1 VYALQ
6 QSCHAARERVIYQRI
21 TFTIFG
27 VRQRRSTNL
36 TEILKHTRS
45 ICSTCGEIV
54 PSTYEVRDNEQVFYT
69 RRCPTHGVVDTDLGY
84 HAAYY
89 RKSFAV
95 EKVMIA
101 RYGDGGDTDISQGLS
116 PFPLRKSAGLAILE
130 VTERCNLTCPMCYA
144 FSSPSERDYS
154 LEEIETRLD
163 QLIAVEG
170 KGISLQISG
179 GEPSVRK
186 DLDVIA
192 AMVKRKGFG
201 QLEMVSNGIR
211 LAREPEFAQKLVDW
225 GFTSVYLQFD
235 STRPEDIVKLRA
247 EDLWDVRVKA
257 IAALERVHL
266 PSTLAVSLYDG
277 LNTDQIQ
284 QIVHFA
290 WQHPDTVCAIAFQAA
305 TPFGRFQVDN
315 KVKQGE
321 QKAPRK
327 LRMPEILK
335 LIEEQTGLS
344 QDLFFP
350 VGEGSPL
357 CNTFSL
363 LKYTKDGYKPIAP
376 NFTLKEFMEVV
387 GPRPNMTLRMLTRGR
402 AAILPQL
409 VTNIGGS
416 LKLMKTLW
424 PHIGTDPS
432 FWTSRKTLTLF
443 VKPFMD
449 ESDIDMSRIERC
461 CFHNASPRGVMS
473 FCALNAKMRPAQP
486 HAQESAFVPLPTRR
500 SRQHLVS

>member
-1 VYALQ
+1 M
-6 QSCHAARERVIYQRI
+6 
-21 TFTIFG
+21 
-27 VRQRRSTNL
+27 
-36 TEILKHTRS
+36 TEILKQTRS
-45 ICSTCGEIV
+45 ICSTCGEII
-54 PSTYEVRDNEQVFYT
+54 PATYEVRDNQQVFFT
-69 RRCPTHGVVDTDLGY
+69 RTCPSHSAADTDLGY
-84 HAAYY
+84 HAAFY
-89 RKSFAV
+89 RKSFEI
-95 EKVMIA
+95 EKIMIQ
-101 RYGDGGDTDISQGLS
+101 RYGDGGDTDISKGLS
-116 PFPLRKSAGLAILE
+116 PFPLRKPAGLAILE

-144 FSSPSERDYS
+144 YSSPSERDYS
-154 LEEIETRLD
+154 LEEIELRLD

-186 DLDVIA
+186 DLDNIA
-192 AMVKRKGFG
+192 AMVKSKGFG

-211 LAREPEFAQKLVDW
+211 LAREPDFAEKLVSW

-235 STRPEDIVKLRA
+235 STRPGDIIKLRA

-257 IAALERVHL
+257 IAALERVKL
-266 PSTLAVSLYDG
+266 PSTLAVPLYDG

-284 QIVHFA
+284 QVVNFA

-305 TPFGRFQVDN
+305 TPFGRFEVNNDYPI
-315 KVKQGE
+315 GAPLSAPPT
-321 QKAPRK
+321 APRK
-327 LRMPEILK
+327 LRMPDILQ
-335 LIEEQTGLS
+335 LIEQQTGVP

-357 CNTFSL
+357 CNTFTL
-363 LKYTKDGYKPIAP
+363 LKYTTEGYKPIAP
-376 NFTLKEFMEVV
+376 NFTLKEFMEVI

-402 AAILPQL
+402 AAILPQI

-416 LKLMKTLW
+416 LKLIKTLW

-473 FCALNAKMRPAQP
+473 FCALNAKLRPAQP
-486 HAQESAFVPLPTRR
+486 HAEEKAFIPLPTPRAKQQTAAKN
-500 SRQHLVS
+500 SMWKGV

>member
-1 VYALQ
+1 MD
-6 QSCHAARERVIYQRI
+6 REQTQRNFLVS
-21 TFTIFG
+21 TVSAG
-27 VRQRRSTNL
+27 RSSRL
-36 TEILKHTRS
+36 SEILKHTRS

-54 PSTYEVRDNEQVFYT
+54 PATYEVREHEQVFFS
-69 RRCPTHGVVDTDLGY
+69 RRCQTHGIMDTDLGY
-84 HAAYY
+84 HAAFY
-89 RKSFAV
+89 RRSFEV
-95 EKVMIA
+95 EKILLA
-101 RYGDGGDTDISQGLS
+101 RYGDGGNTDLSRGLS
-116 PFPLRKSAGLAILE
+116 PFPLRKPAGLAILE

-144 FSSPSERDYS
+144 YSSPSERDYT

-163 QLIAVEG
+163 QLIAIEG
-170 KGISLQISG
+170 KGISLQLSG

-192 AMVKRKGFG
+192 AMVKRKGFA

-211 LAREPEFAQKLVDW
+211 LAREPDFAEKLVKW

-235 STRPEDIVKLRA
+235 STRPRDIEKLRG
-247 EDLWDVRVKA
+247 EVLWDVRVKA
-257 IAALERVHL
+257 ITALERVKL

-277 LNTDQIQ
+277 LNTDQVQ
-284 QIVHFA
+284 QVVHFA

-305 TPFGRFQVDN
+305 TPFGRFEIENGNGGAGDS
-315 KVKQGE
+315 KQE
-321 QKAPRK
+321 TAKASTRRK
-327 LRMPEILK
+327 LRMPEVLK
-335 LIEEQTGLS
+335 LIEEQTGVS
-344 QDLFFP
+344 QELFFP

-357 CNTFSL
+357 CNAFTL
-363 LKYTKDGYKPIAP
+363 LKYTKERYKPIAP
-376 NFTLKEFMEVV
+376 NFTLQEFLEVM

-402 AAILPQL
+402 AAILPQI

-449 ESDIDMSRIERC
+449 ESDLDLSRVERC

-473 FCALNAKMRPAQP
+473 FCALNAKVRPAQP
-486 HAQESAFVPLPTRR
+486 HVGESALVPLPKRR
-500 SRQHLVS
+500 VKEHATTAQ

>member
-1 VYALQ
+1 M
-6 QSCHAARERVIYQRI
+6 
-21 TFTIFG
+21 
-27 VRQRRSTNL
+27 
-36 TEILKHTRS
+36 
-45 ICSTCGEIV
+45 
-54 PSTYEVRDNEQVFYT
+54 YEVRDNQQVFFT
-69 RRCPTHGVVDTDLGY
+69 RTCPSHGTADTDLGY
-84 HAAYY
+84 HATFY
-89 RKSFAV
+89 RKSFEI
-95 EKVMIA
+95 EKIMIQ
-101 RYGDGGDTDISQGLS
+101 RYGDGGDTDISKGLS
-116 PFPLRKSAGLAILE
+116 PFPLRKPAGLAILE

-144 FSSPSERDYS
+144 YSSPSERDYS
-154 LEEIETRLD
+154 LEEIELRLD

-186 DLDVIA
+186 DLDNIA
-192 AMVKRKGFG
+192 AMVKSKGFG

-211 LAREPEFAQKLVDW
+211 LAREPDFAEKLVSW

-235 STRPEDIVKLRA
+235 STRPGDIIKLRA

-257 IAALERVHL
+257 IAALERVKL
-266 PSTLAVSLYDG
+266 PSTLAVPLYDG

-284 QIVHFA
+284 QVVNFA

-305 TPFGRFQVDN
+305 TPFGRFEVNNDHPL
-315 KVKQGE
+315 GAPPTAPHS
-321 QKAPRK
+321 APRK
-327 LRMPEILK
+327 LRMPDILQ
-335 LIEEQTGLS
+335 LIEQQTGVP

-357 CNTFSL
+357 CNTFTL
-363 LKYTKDGYKPIAP
+363 LKYTTEGYKPIAP
-376 NFTLKEFMEVV
+376 NFTLKEFMDVM

-402 AAILPQL
+402 AAILPQI

-416 LKLMKTLW
+416 LKLIKTLW

-473 FCALNAKMRPAQP
+473 FCALNAKLRPAQP
-486 HAQESAFVPLPTRR
+486 HAEEKAFIPLPTRR
-500 SRQHLVS
+500 AKQQTAATNSMSKGV

>member
-1 VYALQ
+1 M
-6 QSCHAARERVIYQRI
+6 EK
-21 TFTIFG
+21 
-27 VRQRRSTNL
+27 RQEVVSHLLASPSIPEKECASL
-36 TEILKHTRS
+36 TEILKQTRS
-45 ICSTCGEIV
+45 ICTVCGEII
-54 PSTYEVRDNEQVFYT
+54 PASYEVRASEQVFFT
-69 RRCPTHGVVDTDLGY
+69 RTCPAHGTVDTDLGY

-89 RKSFAV
+89 RKSFQV
-95 EKVMIA
+95 EKLMIE

-116 PFPLRKSAGLAILE
+116 PFPLRKPAGLAILE

-144 FSSPSERDYS
+144 YSSPSERDYS
-154 LEEIETRLD
+154 LEEIEMRLD

-186 DLDVIA
+186 DLHKIA
-192 AMVKRKGFG
+192 AMVKRKGFA

-211 LAREPEFAQKLVDW
+211 LAREQDFAQKLADW

-235 STRPEDIVKLRA
+235 STRPEDIVKLRG
-247 EDLWDVRVKA
+247 EDLWNVRQKA
-257 IAALERVHL
+257 TVALERAKL
-266 PSTLAVSLYDG
+266 PSTLAVPLYDG
-277 LNTDQIQ
+277 INTDQIQ
-284 QIVHFA
+284 QSINFA
-290 WQHPDTVCAIAFQAA
+290 WEHFETVCAIAFQAA
-305 TPFGRFQVDN
+305 TPFGRFQVDA
-315 KVKQGE
+315 QGASE
-321 QKAPRK
+321 PPRK
-327 LRMPEILK
+327 LRMPDILS
-335 LIEEQTGLS
+335 LIEEQTGIS
-344 QDLFFP
+344 KDLFFP

-357 CNTFSL
+357 CNTFTL

-376 NFTLKEFMEVV
+376 NFTLKEFMEVM
-387 GPRPNMTLRMLTRGR
+387 GPRPNMTLRILTRGR
-402 AAILPQL
+402 AAVLPQI

-416 LKLMKTLW
+416 FKLVKTLW

-473 FCALNAKMRPAQP
+473 FCALNARMRPAQP
-486 HAQESAFVPLPTRR
+486 HATESAFVPLPTRR
-500 SRQHLVS
+500 TKSQPEPVTS

>member
-1 VYALQ
+1 MA
-6 QSCHAARERVIYQRI
+6 
-21 TFTIFG
+21 
-27 VRQRRSTNL
+27 
-36 TEILKHTRS
+36 EILKHTRS
-45 ICSTCGEIV
+45 LCSTCGEII
-54 PSTYEVRDNEQVFYT
+54 PATYEVHDYQQVFFS
-69 RRCPTHGVVDTDLGY
+69 RACPTHGTVNTDLGY
-84 HAAYY
+84 YAAYY
-89 RKSFAV
+89 RKSFQV
-95 EKVMIA
+95 EQLMLE
-101 RYGDGGDTDISQGLS
+101 RYGDGGDTDLSRGLS
-116 PFPLRKSAGLAILE
+116 PFPLRKPAGLAILE

-144 FSSPSERDYS
+144 YSSPSGRDYS
-154 LEEIETRLD
+154 LEEIERRLD

-170 KGISLQISG
+170 KGISLQLSG

-186 DLDVIA
+186 DLDQIA
-192 AMVKRKGFG
+192 ALVKRKGFG
-201 QLEMVSNGIR
+201 HLEMVSNGIR
-211 LAREPEFAQKLVDW
+211 LAREQDFADKLVKW

-235 STRPEDIVKLRA
+235 STRPADIVKLRG
-247 EDLWDVRVKA
+247 EDLWEVREKA
-257 IAALERVHL
+257 ISALEQVKL

-277 LNTDQIQ
+277 LNSDQVQ
-284 QIVHFA
+284 QVIDFA

-305 TPFGRFQVDN
+305 TPFGRFEVSLDDSPEGGN
-315 KVKQGE
+315 GHTSTE
-321 QKAPRK
+321 QPHLPRK
-327 LRMPEILK
+327 LRMPEILQ
-335 LIEEQTGLS
+335 LIEDQTGIP

-357 CNTFSL
+357 CNAFTL
-363 LKYTKDGYKPIAP
+363 LKHTKAGYKPIAP
-376 NFTLKEFMEVV
+376 DFTLQEFLEVM

-402 AAILPQL
+402 AAVLPQL

-449 ESDIDMSRIERC
+449 ESDLDMSRIERC

-486 HAQESAFVPLPTRR
+486 HANESAFVPLPTRR
-500 SRQHLVS
+500 SKQQATPALQVERVAAVEKL

>member
-1 VYALQ
+1 M
-6 QSCHAARERVIYQRI
+6 
-21 TFTIFG
+21 
-27 VRQRRSTNL
+27 

-54 PSTYEVRDNEQVFYT
+54 PATYEVRQNEQVFYT
-69 RRCPTHGVVDTDLGY
+69 RTCPTHGVVDTDLGN
-84 HAAYY
+84 HAAFY
-89 RKSFAV
+89 RKSFDV

-101 RYGDGGDTDISQGLS
+101 RYGDGGDTDISKGLS
-116 PFPLRKSAGLAILE
+116 PFPLRKPAGLAILE

-144 FSSPSERDYS
+144 FSSPAERDYT
-154 LEEIETRLD
+154 LAEIETRLD
-163 QLIAVEG
+163 QLIAIEG

-186 DLDVIA
+186 DLDIIA

-211 LAREPEFAQKLVDW
+211 LAREPDFAEKLVKW

-235 STRPEDIVKLRA
+235 STRPADIQKLRG
-247 EDLWDVRVKA
+247 EDLWEVRVKA
-257 IAALERVHL
+257 IAALERVKL

-277 LNTDQIQ
+277 LNSDQIQ
-284 QIVHFA
+284 QVVHFA

-305 TPFGRFQVDN
+305 TPFGRFEVNNSDENDQATR
-315 KVKQGE
+315 E
-321 QKAPRK
+321 TRAPRK
-327 LRMPEILK
+327 LRMPEILE
-335 LIEEQTGLS
+335 LIEDQTGIS

-363 LKYTKDGYKPIAP
+363 LKYTRDGYKPIAP
-376 NFTLKEFMEVV
+376 KFTLKEFMDVM

-402 AAILPQL
+402 AAILPQI
-409 VTNIGGS
+409 VSNIGGS

-424 PHIGTDPS
+424 PHIGSDPS
-432 FWTSRKTLTLF
+432 FWTSSKTLTLF

-473 FCALNAKMRPAQP
+473 FCALNARLRPAQP
-486 HAQESAFVPLPTRR
+486 HASESAFVPLPTRR
-500 SRQHLVS
+500 VKESGVPAN

>member
-1 VYALQ
+1 LA
-6 QSCHAARERVIYQRI
+6 E
-21 TFTIFG
+21 T
-27 VRQRRSTNL
+27 
-36 TEILKHTRS
+36 LKQTRS
-45 ICSTCGEIV
+45 ICSACGEIV
-54 PSTYEVRDNEQVFYT
+54 PATYEVRENQQVFFART
-69 RRCPTHGVVDTDLGY
+69 CPTHGIADTDLGY

-89 RKSFAV
+89 RKSFEV
-95 EKVMIA
+95 EKLMIE
-101 RYGDGGDTDISQGLS
+101 RSGDGGDTDISKGLS
-116 PFPLRKSAGLAILE
+116 PFPLRKPAGLAILE

-144 FSSPSERDYS
+144 YSSPSERDYS

-186 DLDVIA
+186 DLDKIA
-192 AMVKRKGFG
+192 AMVKRKGFA

-211 LAREPEFAQKLVDW
+211 LAREPGFAEKLVAW

-235 STRPEDIVKLRA
+235 STRPEDIIMLRA

-257 IAALERVHL
+257 IAALERVKL

-277 LNTDQIQ
+277 LNTDQVQ
-284 QIVHFA
+284 QVIDFA

-305 TPFGRFQVDN
+305 TPFGRFEVNNGHTGSNGNDTN
-315 KVKQGE
+315 SKKQPSL
-321 QKAPRK
+321 PRK

-335 LIEEQTGLS
+335 LIEEQSGVS
-344 QDLFFP
+344 EDLFFP

-357 CNTFSL
+357 CNTFTL
-363 LKYTKDGYKPIAP
+363 LKYTQEGYKPIAP
-376 NFTLKEFMEVV
+376 NFTLKEFMDVM

-402 AAILPQL
+402 AAILPQI

-486 HAQESAFVPLPTRR
+486 HAEEKAFIPLPTRR
-500 SRQHLVS
+500 SKQRATAG

>member
-1 VYALQ
+1 M
-6 QSCHAARERVIYQRI
+6 
-21 TFTIFG
+21 
-27 VRQRRSTNL
+27 
-36 TEILKHTRS
+36 TEILKQTRS
-45 ICSTCGEIV
+45 ICSICGEIV
-54 PSTYEVRDNEQVFYT
+54 PATYEVHENEQVFYT
-69 RRCPTHGVVDTDLGY
+69 RTCPEHGVVDTDLGY
-84 HAAYY
+84 HAAFY
-89 RKSFAV
+89 RKSFDV

-101 RYGDGGDTDISQGLS
+101 RYGDGGDIDISKGLS
-116 PFPLRKSAGLAILE
+116 PFPLRKPAGLAILE

-144 FSSPSERDYS
+144 YSSPSERDYT

-163 QLIAVEG
+163 QLIAIEG

-201 QLEMVSNGIR
+201 HLEMVSNGIR
-211 LAREPEFAQKLVDW
+211 LAREPDFAEKLVKW

-235 STRPEDIVKLRA
+235 STRSEDILALRG
-247 EDLWDVRVKA
+247 EDLWEVRIKA
-257 IAALERVHL
+257 TAALERAKL

-284 QIVHFA
+284 QVIHFA

-305 TPFGRFQVDN
+305 TPFGRFE
-315 KVKQGE
+315 VKTANVHANGNGNSDDRLPQEGR
-321 QKAPRK
+321 APRK

-335 LIEEQTGLS
+335 LIEEQTGVS
-344 QDLFFP
+344 QELFFP

-357 CNTFSL
+357 CNTFTL
-363 LKYTKDGYKPIAP
+363 LKYTKEGYQPIAP
-376 NFTLKEFMEVV
+376 NFTLKEFMEVM

-402 AAILPQL
+402 AAVLPQI

-473 FCALNAKMRPAQP
+473 FCALNARMRPAQP
-486 HAQESAFVPLPTRR
+486 HASESAFVPLPTRR
-500 SRQHLVS
+500 VKMGSA

>member
-1 VYALQ
+1 M
-6 QSCHAARERVIYQRI
+6 
-21 TFTIFG
+21 
-27 VRQRRSTNL
+27 
-36 TEILKHTRS
+36 TEILKQTRS
-45 ICSTCGEIV
+45 ICSMCGEIV
-54 PSTYEVRDNEQVFYT
+54 PAQYEVRDNEQVFFT
-69 RRCPTHGVVDTDLGY
+69 RSCPSHGRVDTDLGF

-89 RKSFAV
+89 RKSFQV
-95 EKVMIA
+95 EKIMIA
-101 RYGDGGDTDISQGLS
+101 RYGDGGDTDISKGLS
-116 PFPLRKSAGLAILE
+116 PFPLRKPAGLAILE

-186 DLDVIA
+186 DLDKIA
-192 AMVKRKGFG
+192 ALVKRKGFG

-211 LAREPEFAQKLVDW
+211 LAREPEFAEKLVEW

-235 STRPEDIVKLRA
+235 STRPEDIFKLRG

-257 IAALERVHL
+257 IAALEKVKL

-277 LNTDQIQ
+277 LNSDQIQ
-284 QIVHFA
+284 QVIHFA

-305 TPFGRFQVDN
+305 TPFGRFEVNNSDSEDET
-315 KVKQGE
+315 VAPP
-321 QKAPRK
+321 APRK
-327 LRMPEILK
+327 LRMPEILQ
-335 LIEEQTGLS
+335 LIEEQTGIS
-344 QDLFFP
+344 EDLFFP

-363 LKYTKDGYKPIAP
+363 LKYTKEGYKPIAP
-376 NFTLKEFMEVV
+376 NFSLKEFMDVM

-402 AAILPQL
+402 AAILPQI
-409 VTNIGGS
+409 VSNIGGS

-473 FCALNAKMRPAQP
+473 FCALNARMRPAQP
-486 HAQESAFVPLPTRR
+486 HAEEKAFIPLPTRR
-500 SRQHLVS
+500 AKQQPAAVAP

>member
-1 VYALQ
+1 MA
-6 QSCHAARERVIYQRI
+6 
-21 TFTIFG
+21 
-27 VRQRRSTNL
+27 
-36 TEILKHTRS
+36 EILKQTRS
-45 ICSTCGEIV
+45 ICSACGEIV
-54 PSTYEVRDNEQVFYT
+54 PASYEIRENEQVFFT
-69 RRCPTHGVVDTDLGY
+69 RTCPTHGIVDTDLGS
-84 HAAYY
+84 HATYY
-89 RKSFAV
+89 RKSFQV
-95 EKVMIA
+95 EKLMIK
-101 RYGDGGDTDISQGLS
+101 RYGDGGDTDISKGLS
-116 PFPLRKSAGLAILE
+116 PFPLRKPAGLAILE
-130 VTERCNLTCPMCYA
+130 VTERCNLSCPMCYA
-144 FSSPSERDYS
+144 YSSPSERDYS
-154 LEEIETRLD
+154 LEEIEMRLD

-186 DLDVIA
+186 DLDQIA

-201 QLEMVSNGIR
+201 HLEMVSNGIR
-211 LAREPEFAQKLVDW
+211 LAREPDFAEKLVTW

-235 STRPEDIVKLRA
+235 STRPEDIIKLRA
-247 EDLWDVRVKA
+247 EDLWEVRQKA
-257 IAALERVHL
+257 IAALERVKL

-284 QIVHFA
+284 QVIHFA

-305 TPFGRFQVDN
+305 TPFGRFEVD
-315 KVKQGE
+315 GE
-321 QKAPRK
+321 NAIPPRK

-335 LIEEQTGLS
+335 LIEEQAGIA

-363 LKYTKDGYKPIAP
+363 LKHTKEGYKPIAP
-376 NFTLKEFMEVV
+376 NFTLHEFMEII

-402 AAILPQL
+402 AAVLPQM

-416 LKLMKTLW
+416 LKLLKTLW

-486 HAQESAFVPLPTRR
+486 HAQESAFIPLPTRR
-500 SRQHLVS
+500 TKQEQTTTL

>member
-1 VYALQ
+1 M
-6 QSCHAARERVIYQRI
+6 
-21 TFTIFG
+21 
-27 VRQRRSTNL
+27 
-36 TEILKHTRS
+36 TETLKQTRS
-45 ICSTCGEIV
+45 ICSVCGEIV
-54 PSTYEVRDNEQVFYT
+54 PAQYEVRDNEQVFFT
-69 RRCPTHGVVDTDLGY
+69 RNCPSHGVVDTNLGF

-89 RKSFAV
+89 RKSFNV
-95 EKVMIA
+95 EKLMIE
-101 RYGDGGDTDISQGLS
+101 RYGDGGNTDISRGLS
-116 PFPLRKSAGLAILE
+116 PFPLRKPAGLAILE

-144 FSSPSERDYS
+144 YSSPSERDYS

-186 DLDVIA
+186 DLDTIA

-201 QLEMVSNGIR
+201 HLEMVSNGIR
-211 LAREPEFAQKLVDW
+211 LAREPEFAEKLVEW

-235 STRPEDIVKLRA
+235 STRPEDIFKLRG

-257 IAALERVHL
+257 ITALERVKL

-284 QIVHFA
+284 QVIRFA
-290 WQHPDTVCAIAFQAA
+290 WHHPDTVCAIAFQAA
-305 TPFGRFQVDN
+305 TPFGRFEVN
-315 KVKQGE
+315 KNSNDGQADAVQS
-321 QKAPRK
+321 PTSRK

-335 LIEEQTGLS
+335 LIEEQTGIS
-344 QDLFFP
+344 EDLFFP

-376 NFTLKEFMEVV
+376 NFSLKEFMDVM
-387 GPRPNMTLRMLTRGR
+387 GPHPNMTLRMLTRGR
-402 AAILPQL
+402 AAILPQI
-409 VTNIGGS
+409 VSNIGGS

-473 FCALNAKMRPAQP
+473 FCALNARMRPAQP
-486 HAQESAFVPLPTRR
+486 HADEKAFIPLPTRR
-500 SRQHLVS
+500 ARPQTVTASEAVIS

>member
-1 VYALQ
+1 
-6 QSCHAARERVIYQRI
+6 
-21 TFTIFG
+21 
-27 VRQRRSTNL
+27 L
-36 TEILKHTRS
+36 TEILKQTRS
-45 ICSTCGEIV
+45 ICSACGEIV
-54 PSTYEVRDNEQVFYT
+54 PATYEVRDNEQVFFSRT
-69 RRCPTHGVVDTDLGY
+69 CPMHGVVDTDLGY
-84 HAAYY
+84 HAPFY
-89 RKSFAV
+89 RKSFNV
-95 EKVMIA
+95 EKLMIE
-101 RYGDGGDTDISQGLS
+101 RYGDGGSTDISKGLS
-116 PFPLRKSAGLAILE
+116 PFPLRKPAGLAILE

-144 FSSPSERDYS
+144 YSSPLERDYS

-186 DLDVIA
+186 DLDKIA
-192 AMVKRKGFG
+192 AMVKQKGFG

-211 LAREPEFAQKLVDW
+211 LAREPDFAEKLVAW

-235 STRPEDIVKLRA
+235 STRPADILKLRG
-247 EDLWDVRVKA
+247 EELWDVRVKA
-257 IAALERVHL
+257 TAALERVKL

-277 LNTDQIQ
+277 LNSDQIQ
-284 QIVHFA
+284 QVIDFA
-290 WQHPDTVCAIAFQAA
+290 WQHPGTVCAIAFQAA
-305 TPFGRFQVDN
+305 TPFGRFEVNNGSNGD
-315 KVKQGE
+315 GHP
-321 QKAPRK
+321 APRK
-327 LRMPEILK
+327 LRMPEILQ
-335 LIEEQTGLS
+335 LIEEQTGIS

-357 CNTFSL
+357 CNTFTL
-363 LKYTKDGYKPIAP
+363 LKYTREGYKPIAP
-376 NFTLKEFMEVV
+376 NFTLQEFMEVM

-402 AAILPQL
+402 ATVLPQI
-409 VTNIGGS
+409 VSNIGGS

-473 FCALNAKMRPAQP
+473 FCALNARMRPAQP
-486 HAQESAFVPLPTRR
+486 HASESAFVPLPTRR
-500 SRQHLVS
+500 SKQQVGDQ

>member
-1 VYALQ
+1 M
-6 QSCHAARERVIYQRI
+6 
-21 TFTIFG
+21 
-27 VRQRRSTNL
+27 
-36 TEILKHTRS
+36 TETLKQTRS
-45 ICSTCGEIV
+45 ICSICGEIV
-54 PSTYEVRDNEQVFYT
+54 PAAYEVRDGEQVFFT
-69 RRCPTHGVVDTDLGY
+69 RACPTHGVVDTDLGY
-84 HAAYY
+84 HAAFY
-89 RKSFAV
+89 RKSFQV
-95 EKVMIA
+95 EKLMIA

-116 PFPLRKSAGLAILE
+116 PFPLRKPAGLAIIE

-144 FSSPSERDYS
+144 YSSPSERDYS

-163 QLIAVEG
+163 QLIEVEG

-186 DLDVIA
+186 DLDQIA

-235 STRPEDIVKLRA
+235 STRPEDIIKLRA

-284 QIVHFA
+284 QVISFA

-315 KVKQGE
+315 TDEGE
-321 QKAPRK
+321 PKEQPPLRK

-335 LIEEQTGLS
+335 LIEEQAGVS

-363 LKYTKDGYKPIAP
+363 LKHTKDGYKPIAP
-376 NFTLKEFMEVV
+376 NFTLKEFMDVI

-409 VTNIGGS
+409 VSNIGGS

-424 PHIGTDPS
+424 PHVGTDPS

-473 FCALNAKMRPAQP
+473 FCALNARMRPAQP

-500 SRQHLVS
+500 AKQPQPIAP

>member
-1 VYALQ
+1 MAEV
-6 QSCHAARERVIYQRI
+6 
-21 TFTIFG
+21 
-27 VRQRRSTNL
+27 
-36 TEILKHTRS
+36 LKQTRS

-54 PSTYEVRDNEQVFYT
+54 PATYEVRDNEQVFFM
-69 RRCPTHGVVDTDLGY
+69 RKCPTHGIVDTDLGY
-84 HAAYY
+84 HAAFY
-89 RKSFAV
+89 RKSFDV

-101 RYGDGGDTDISQGLS
+101 RYGDGGDTDISKGLS
-116 PFPLRKSAGLAILE
+116 PFPLRKPAGLAILE

-211 LAREPEFAQKLVDW
+211 LAREPDFAEKLVKW

-235 STRPEDIVKLRA
+235 STRPEDIKKLRG

-257 IAALERVHL
+257 IAALERVKL

-277 LNTDQIQ
+277 LNSDQIQ
-284 QIVHFA
+284 QVVYFA

-305 TPFGRFQVDN
+305 TPFGRFE
-315 KVKQGE
+315 VKNSGE
-321 QKAPRK
+321 QASEDGNGNGNGHVQEEERAPRK
-327 LRMPEILK
+327 LRMPEILE
-335 LIEEQTGLS
+335 LIEEQTGVS

-363 LKYTKDGYKPIAP
+363 LKYTKEGYKPIAP
-376 NFTLKEFMEVV
+376 NFTLKEFMDIM
-387 GPRPNMTLRMLTRGR
+387 GPRPNMMLRMLTRGR
-402 AAILPQL
+402 AAILPQI

-486 HAQESAFVPLPTRR
+486 HASESAFVPLPTRR
-500 SRQHLVS
+500 VKEQTVTAQ

>member
-1 VYALQ
+1 MA
-6 QSCHAARERVIYQRI
+6 
-21 TFTIFG
+21 
-27 VRQRRSTNL
+27 
-36 TEILKHTRS
+36 EILKHTRS
-45 ICSTCGEIV
+45 ICSICGEIV
-54 PSTYEVRDNEQVFYT
+54 PSIYEVRENEQVFYT

-84 HAAYY
+84 YAAFY
-89 RKSFAV
+89 RKSFDV

-101 RYGDGGDTDISQGLS
+101 RYGDGGETDISKGLS
-116 PFPLRKSAGLAILE
+116 PFPLRKPAGLAILE

-163 QLIAVEG
+163 QLIAIEG

-211 LAREPEFAQKLVDW
+211 LAREPDFAEKLVKW

-235 STRPEDIVKLRA
+235 STRPEDIQKLRG

-257 IAALERVHL
+257 IAALERVKL

-277 LNTDQIQ
+277 LNSDQIQ
-284 QIVHFA
+284 QVVHFA

-305 TPFGRFQVDN
+305 TPFGRFEVNNGDAHANGNAQPA
-315 KVKQGE
+315 QE
-321 QKAPRK
+321 TRTPRK
-327 LRMPEILK
+327 LRMPEILE
-335 LIEEQTGLS
+335 LIEHQTGVS

-363 LKYTKDGYKPIAP
+363 LKYTNTGYKPIAP
-376 NFTLKEFMEVV
+376 NFTLKEFLDVM

-402 AAILPQL
+402 AAILPQI
-409 VTNIGGS
+409 VSNIGGS

-473 FCALNAKMRPAQP
+473 FCALNAKMRPEKP
-486 HAQESAFVPLPTRR
+486 HASESAFVPLPTRR
-500 SRQHLVS
+500 VKEQSAAVR

>member
-1 VYALQ
+1 MKQ
-6 QSCHAARERVIYQRI
+6 
-21 TFTIFG
+21 
-27 VRQRRSTNL
+27 
-36 TEILKHTRS
+36 TRS

-54 PSTYEVRDNEQVFYT
+54 PASYEVRENEQVFFT
-69 RRCPTHGVVDTDLGY
+69 RTCPTHGVVDTDLGY
-84 HAAYY
+84 HAAFY
-89 RKSFAV
+89 RKSFQV
-95 EKVMIA
+95 EKLMIE

-116 PFPLRKSAGLAILE
+116 PFPLRKPAGLAIIE

-144 FSSPSERDYS
+144 YSSPSERDYS
-154 LEEIETRLD
+154 LDEIEMRLD

-186 DLDVIA
+186 DLAQIA
-192 AMVKRKGFG
+192 AIVKRKGFG

-211 LAREPEFAQKLVDW
+211 LAREPGFARKLVEW

-235 STRPEDIVKLRA
+235 STRPEDIIKLRN

-257 IAALERVHL
+257 ITALERAHL

-284 QIVHFA
+284 QVIHFA

-305 TPFGRFQVDN
+305 TPFGRFEVDN
-315 KVKQGE
+315 KNEKEVE
-321 QKAPRK
+321 QKAPHK

-335 LIEEQTGLS
+335 LIEEQAGVS

-363 LKYTKDGYKPIAP
+363 LKHTKDGYKPIAP

-449 ESDIDMSRIERC
+449 ESDIDMSRVERC

-500 SRQHLVS
+500 TKQVQSATN

>member
-1 VYALQ
+1 LA
-6 QSCHAARERVIYQRI
+6 E
-21 TFTIFG
+21 T
-27 VRQRRSTNL
+27 
-36 TEILKHTRS
+36 LKQTRS
-45 ICSTCGEIV
+45 ICSTCGEII
-54 PSTYEVRDNEQVFYT
+54 PATYEVRKDEQVFFT
-69 RRCPTHGVVDTDLGY
+69 RSCPTHGVIDTDLGY

-89 RKSFAV
+89 RKSFDV
-95 EKVMIA
+95 EKLMLE
-101 RYGDGGDTDISQGLS
+101 RYGDGGDTDLSKGLS
-116 PFPLRKSAGLAILE
+116 PFPLRKPAGLAILE

-144 FSSPSERDYS
+144 YSSPSERDYS
-154 LEEIETRLD
+154 LEEIEMRLD

-179 GEPSVRK
+179 GEPSIRK
-186 DLDVIA
+186 DLDTIA
-192 AMVKRKGFG
+192 AMVKRKGFA

-211 LAREPEFAQKLVDW
+211 LAREPDFAEKLVKW

-235 STRPEDIVKLRA
+235 STRPEDIITLRG
-247 EDLWDVRVKA
+247 EDLWNVREKA
-257 IAALERVHL
+257 VAALESVKL

-284 QIVHFA
+284 QVIHFA

-305 TPFGRFQVDN
+305 TPFGRFEVNKEDN
-315 KVKQGE
+315 MLNGNSNGHSSTEKPRVL
-321 QKAPRK
+321 RK

-335 LIEEQTGLS
+335 LIEEQTGVPE
-344 QDLFFP
+344 DLFFP

-357 CNTFSL
+357 CNTFTL
-363 LKYTKDGYKPIAP
+363 LKYTKEGYKPIAP
-376 NFTLKEFMEVV
+376 NFTLKEFMEIV

-402 AAILPQL
+402 AAILPQI

-424 PHIGTDPS
+424 PHIGSDPS

-473 FCALNAKMRPAQP
+473 FCALNAKIRPAQP
-486 HAQESAFVPLPTRR
+486 HASESAFVPLPTRR
-500 SRQHLVS
+500 TKKQEIPAH

>member
-1 VYALQ
+1 MA
-6 QSCHAARERVIYQRI
+6 
-21 TFTIFG
+21 
-27 VRQRRSTNL
+27 
-36 TEILKHTRS
+36 EILKQTRS

-54 PSTYEVRDNEQVFYT
+54 PAVYEVRDSEQVYFT
-69 RRCPTHGVVDTDLGY
+69 RNCPSHGTVATDLGP
-84 HAAYY
+84 HARYY
-89 RKSFAV
+89 RKSFQV
-95 EKVMIA
+95 EKLMIE
-101 RYGDGGDTDISQGLS
+101 RYGDGGNTDISRGLS
-116 PFPLRKSAGLAILE
+116 PFPLRKPAGLAILE

-144 FSSPSERDYS
+144 YSSPSERDYS

-163 QLIAVEG
+163 QLIAIEG

-186 DLDVIA
+186 DLDQIA

-211 LAREPEFAQKLVDW
+211 LARESDFAEKLVEW

-235 STRPEDIVKLRA
+235 STRREDIIKLRA
-247 EDLWDVRVKA
+247 EDLWDVREKA
-257 IAALERVHL
+257 IAALERVKL

-277 LNTDQIQ
+277 LNSDQIQ
-284 QIVHFA
+284 QVIDFA
-290 WQHPDTVCAIAFQAA
+290 WQHPGTVCAIAFQAA
-305 TPFGRFQVDN
+305 TPFGRFEVN
-315 KVKQGE
+315 NSKGE
-321 QKAPRK
+321 SNGHAEPPAPPRK

-335 LIEEQTGLS
+335 LIEEQTGIPE
-344 QDLFFP
+344 DLFFP

-363 LKYTKDGYKPIAP
+363 LKYTKEGYKPIAP
-376 NFTLKEFMEVV
+376 NFTLKEFMDVM

-402 AAILPQL
+402 AAVLPQI
-409 VTNIGGS
+409 VSNIGGS

-500 SRQHLVS
+500 SKQQVVPAQ

>member
-1 VYALQ
+1 MAEV
-6 QSCHAARERVIYQRI
+6 
-21 TFTIFG
+21 
-27 VRQRRSTNL
+27 
-36 TEILKHTRS
+36 LKQTRS
-45 ICSTCGEIV
+45 ICSICGEIV
-54 PSTYEVRDNEQVFYT
+54 PAAYEVRDNEQVFYT
-69 RRCPTHGVVDTDLGY
+69 RSCPTHGVVDTDLGF
-84 HAAYY
+84 HAAFY

-116 PFPLRKSAGLAILE
+116 PFPLRKPAGLVILE

-144 FSSPSERDYS
+144 FSSPSERDYT

-163 QLIAVEG
+163 QLIAIEG
-170 KGISLQISG
+170 KGISLQLSG

-211 LAREPEFAQKLVDW
+211 LAREPDFAEKLVKW

-235 STRPEDIVKLRA
+235 STRPEDIQKLRG

-257 IAALERVHL
+257 IAALERVKL

-277 LNTDQIQ
+277 LNSDQIQ
-284 QIVHFA
+284 QVVHFA

-305 TPFGRFQVDN
+305 TPFGRFE
-315 KVKQGE
+315 VKNSSEHASENGNGHVPE
-321 QKAPRK
+321 EDRAPRK
-327 LRMPEILK
+327 LRMPEILE
-335 LIEEQTGLS
+335 LIEEQTGVS

-363 LKYTKDGYKPIAP
+363 LKYTKEGYKPIAP
-376 NFTLKEFMEVV
+376 NFTLGEFMEVM

-402 AAILPQL
+402 AAILPQI
-409 VTNIGGS
+409 VSNIGGS

-486 HAQESAFVPLPTRR
+486 HASESAFVPLPTRR
-500 SRQHLVS
+500 VKADIVAAP

>member
-1 VYALQ
+1 M
-6 QSCHAARERVIYQRI
+6 
-21 TFTIFG
+21 
-27 VRQRRSTNL
+27 
-36 TEILKHTRS
+36 TEILKQTRS
-45 ICSTCGEIV
+45 ICSACGEIV
-54 PSTYEVRDNEQVFYT
+54 PATYEVRDDEQVFFT
-69 RRCPTHGVVDTDLGY
+69 RTCPTHGVADTNLGY
-84 HAAYY
+84 HAAFY

-95 EKVMIA
+95 EKIMIE
-101 RYGDGGDTDISQGLS
+101 RYGDGGNTDISKGLS
-116 PFPLRKSAGLAILE
+116 PFPLRKPAGLAILE

-144 FSSPSERDYS
+144 YSSPSERDYS

-186 DLDVIA
+186 DLDKIA

-211 LAREPEFAQKLVDW
+211 LAREPEFAEKLVAW

-235 STRPEDIVKLRA
+235 STRPADIFKLRG

-257 IAALERVHL
+257 IAALERVKL

-277 LNTDQIQ
+277 LNSDQIQ
-284 QIVHFA
+284 QVIHFA
-290 WQHPDTVCAIAFQAA
+290 WEHPDTVCAIAFQAA
-305 TPFGRFQVDN
+305 TPFGRFEVN
-315 KVKQGE
+315 KDDAGTHSNGPST
-321 QKAPRK
+321 PRK

-335 LIEEQTGLS
+335 LIEEQAGVS

-376 NFTLKEFMEVV
+376 NFTLKEFMDVM
-387 GPRPNMTLRMLTRGR
+387 GARPNMTLRMLTRGR
-402 AAILPQL
+402 AAVLPQI
-409 VTNIGGS
+409 VSNIGGS
-416 LKLMKTLW
+416 LKLIKTLW

-473 FCALNAKMRPAQP
+473 FCALNARMRPAQP
-486 HAQESAFVPLPTRR
+486 HAEEKAFIPLPTRR
-500 SRQHLVS
+500 TKQQPAVTP

>member
-1 VYALQ
+1 MA
-6 QSCHAARERVIYQRI
+6 
-21 TFTIFG
+21 
-27 VRQRRSTNL
+27 
-36 TEILKHTRS
+36 EIMKQTRS
-45 ICSTCGEIV
+45 ICSICGEIV
-54 PSTYEVRDNEQVFYT
+54 PASYEVREQEQVFFT
-69 RRCPTHGVVDTDLGY
+69 RTCPTHGVVDTDLGY
-84 HAAYY
+84 NADFY

-95 EKVMIA
+95 EKLMIA
-101 RYGDGGDTDISQGLS
+101 RYGDGGNTDISQGLS
-116 PFPLRKSAGLAILE
+116 PFPLRKPAGLAIIE

-144 FSSPSERDYS
+144 YSSPSERDYS
-154 LEEIETRLD
+154 LEEIEMRLD

-186 DLDVIA
+186 DLDQIA

-211 LAREPEFAQKLVDW
+211 LAREPEFAQKLVEW

-235 STRPEDIVKLRA
+235 STRPEDIIKLRN

-257 IAALERVHL
+257 IAALERAHL

-284 QIVHFA
+284 QVIHFA

-315 KVKQGE
+315 TDGEEGE
-321 QKAPRK
+321 QKPLRK

-335 LIEEQTGLS
+335 LIEEQAGVS

-363 LKYTKDGYKPIAP
+363 LKHTKDGYKPIAP

-500 SRQHLVS
+500 AKQVQVVNG

>member
-1 VYALQ
+1 LGIIQ
-6 QSCHAARERVIYQRI
+6 FI
-21 TFTIFG
+21 IFG
-27 VRQRRSTNL
+27 VNHEKSINL
-36 TEILKHTRS
+36 AEILKHTRS

-54 PSTYEVRDNEQVFYT
+54 PATYEVREHEQVFFT
-69 RRCPTHGVVDTDLGY
+69 RRCSTHGVVDTDLGF
-84 HAAYY
+84 HAAFY
-89 RKSFAV
+89 RKSFDV

-101 RYGDGGDTDISQGLS
+101 RYSDGGDTDISRGLS
-116 PFPLRKSAGLAILE
+116 PFPLRKPAGLVILE

-144 FSSPSERDYS
+144 YSSPSERDYS

-186 DLDVIA
+186 DLDQIA
-192 AMVKRKGFG
+192 AIVKRKGFG

-211 LAREPEFAQKLVDW
+211 LAREADFAEKLVKW

-235 STRPEDIVKLRA
+235 STRPEDIQKLRG

-257 IAALERVHL
+257 VAALERVKL

-277 LNTDQIQ
+277 LNTDQVQ
-284 QIVHFA
+284 QIIHFA

-305 TPFGRFQVDN
+305 TPFGRFEVDN
-315 KVKQGE
+315 SDAYITGDGNSDGRASREARV
-321 QKAPRK
+321 PRK

-335 LIEEQTGLS
+335 LIEEQTGFS

-357 CNTFSL
+357 CNAFSL
-363 LKYTKDGYKPIAP
+363 LKYTKEGYKPIAP
-376 NFTLKEFMEVV
+376 SFTLREFMDVM

-402 AAILPQL
+402 AAILPQI

-449 ESDIDMSRIERC
+449 ESDIDMSRVERC

-473 FCALNAKMRPAQP
+473 FCALNARMRPAQP

-500 SRQHLVS
+500 SIKTLTI